1 MTGHNNYDNIKYSL
15 DYPKNEVLAVA
26 YIKREL
32 ERKFIK
38 MSGFF
43 KAVLVTGARQVGKTT
58 MMKHLAE
65 GTGRTYVTL
74 DNTLARELAQR
85 DPVLFFQT
93 YKPPILIDE
102 VQKAPELF
110 EQIKIMCD
118 ESDEKGLFWLTGS
131 QQYKMMKKIRET
143 LAGRLGILE
152 LYSLSQRI
160 SFDIELDF
168 SLDALKDRQQQ
179 MPKNDIQTVFQHIWE
194 GGMPQTVGAD
204 DELRFE
210 YYNSYIETY
219 LMRDIAEEANITDYV
234 RFRKFL
240 NACAALTSEQ
250 VNYSNLAEAADI
262 SQPTA
267 KEWVTVLQGL
277 GIIYLLQPYSN
288 NALKRL
294 TKTPKLYFCD
304 TGLCAYLSMWLTP
317 ATLMNGAVSGHF
329 YENYVV
335 MELVKNFAY
344 SKSKANITYYR
355 DSNAKEI
362 DLFVEEND
370 IIHPLEIKKSANPNN
385 REVKKYEVLDKAQ
398 LNRGKGGI
406 ICMCEE
412 PIPIDADNC
421 LIPSNLI

>member
-1 MTGHNNYDNIKYSL
+1 ML
-15 DYPKNEVLAVA
+15 
-26 YIKREL
+26 
-32 ERKFIK
+32 
-38 MSGFF
+38 
-43 KAVLVTGARQVGKTT
+43 
-58 MMKHLAE
+58 KHLAE

-74 DNTLARELAQR
+74 DNTAVRDLAQR

-131 QQYKMMKKIRET
+131 QQYKMMKKIRDT

-152 LYSLSQRI
+152 LYSLSQREKSGV
-160 SFDIELDF
+160 SFEDELDF
-168 SLDALKDRQQQ
+168 CLSALQKRQAYS
-179 MPKNDIQTVFQHIWE
+179 PKNDIVSAFRHIWE
-194 GGMPQTVGAD
+194 GGMPQVQDAD
-204 DELRFE
+204 DELRSE

-219 LMRDIAEEANITDYV
+219 LMRDIAEEGGITDTV
-234 RFRKFL
+234 RFRRFL

-250 VNYSNLAEAADI
+250 VNYTNLAETADI

-267 KEWVTVLQGL
+267 KEWVRILQGL

-317 ATLMNGAVSGHF
+317 DTLMNGAVSGHY

-335 MELVKNFAY
+335 MELVKNYAY
-344 SKSKANITYYR
+344 AKAKANITYYR
-355 DSNAKEI
+355 DSNAKKI
-362 DLFVEEND
+362 DVFVEENSE
-370 IIHPLEIKKSANPNN
+370 IHPLEIKKSAAPNY
-385 REVKKYEVLDKAQ
+385 REVKKYEVLDKA
-398 LNRGKGGI
+398 LLKRGIGGI
-406 ICMCEE
+406 VCMCEE
-412 PIPIDADNC
+412 PLPIDEMNC